1 MRYDLGYLT
10 MRPVGSNRLRIR
22 SASVTYVLGMTVT
35 HVTGIDSLRPRAAA
49 QPEEAGIR
57 ATTLQRHLMHV
68 RSNSCGCL
76 MVELQQSPE
85 TLAAPDRTG
94 RADLFSRKEEEIAF
108 ALMISLGVEM
118 LNIGAQRGP

>member
-1 MRYDLGYLT
+1 MDAFDTLIQGPWRERGLLLIPAAY
-10 MRPVGSNRLRIR
+10 R
-22 SASVTYVLGMTVT
+22 TVT
-35 HVTGIDSLRPRAAA
+35 RRP
-49 QPEEAGIR
+49 AGLSYLKTRITYSELFGVVVWSR
-57 ATTLQRHLMHV
+57 
-68 RSNSCGCL
+68 NSCGCL

-94 RADLFSRKEEEIAF
+94 RAGLFSRKEEEIAF